1 MKYTP
6 PHSITIKERFLECVH
21 VGSQK
26 DCWEWKKPRK
36 NGYGR
41 FRLMG
46 RVEGAHRASWI
57 LHKGP
62 IPPGIFVCHHC
73 DNPPCV
79 NPKHLFLGT
88 SKDNVQDSLKK
99 GRFNKKRQ
107 ALFTPEQAEEIR
119 SNAVKWPRGTYGM
132 IVIEHYEGLAKT
144 YNAPIGEIISAVYKL
159 GPYGTGS
166 KKQPLTP
173 YVPTN
178 LKIPY
183 MKRVVKKEVSGG

>member
-6 PHSITIKERFLECVH
+6 PHIPTAKEKFLEHAH

-26 DCWEWKKPRK
+26 DCWEWKKPHK

-46 RVEGAHRASWI
+46 RVERAHRASWI
-57 LHKGP
+57 LHKGT

-79 NPKHLFLGT
+79 NPNHLFLGAA
-88 SKDNVQDSLKK
+88 KDNALKK
-99 GRFNKKRQ
+99 GRLKRKKRQ

-178 LKIPY
+178 LKIPRI
-183 MKRVVKKEVSGG
+183 KQILRK